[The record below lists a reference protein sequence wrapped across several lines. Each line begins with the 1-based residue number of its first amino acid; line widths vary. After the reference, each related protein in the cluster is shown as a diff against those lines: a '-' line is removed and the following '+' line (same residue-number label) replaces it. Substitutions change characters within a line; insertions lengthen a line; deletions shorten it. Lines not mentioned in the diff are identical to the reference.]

1 MQRDVSFK
9 EPANVNN
16 KSMQIN
22 SVKALKKYI
31 VQAEL
36 KRPIAKKFRLSLR
49 SSQRLIDVDH
59 DNDKTREDG
68 PTSNDLSA
76 LSKTW
81 SNAYDSTL
89 IEQ

>member
-31 VQAEL
+31 FQAEL

-59 DNDKTREDG
+59 DNDKTKEDV
-68 PTSNDLSA
+68 PAPNDLSA